1 MVLKASSQNLRG
13 MDAWASNARPF
24 SIVYVLFQQVHF
36 VDKHLD
42 RTLYEQ
48 FHLIVE
54 NRNTHDIHHP
64 I

>member
-1 MVLKASSQNLRG
+1 MHGQVMLDRFLLY
-13 MDAWASNARPF
+13 
-24 SIVYVLFQQVHF
+24 VYVLFQQVHF